1 MPVTDG
7 VVAHGE
13 KIEAGGDP
21 VDKPGF
27 QAAEHAVAGKHIGGG
42 KIEIAG
48 GGIEAADGQILPG
61 FRLNGFPQIFLRG
74 AEGAEEPEG
83 GEPVQA
89 AAEGG
94 MGCGDRAPGEAG
106 EGPVIPGGGEAGVIR
121 RLRPGGMPILPPL
134 RSDWR

>member
-42 KIEIAG
+42 EIEIAG

-61 FRLNGFPQIFLRG
+61 FRLNGFLQIFLRG
-74 AEGAEEPEG
+74 AEELKSPKEENQSRLPQRAEWA
-83 GEPVQA
+83 VVT
-89 AAEGG
+89 
-94 MGCGDRAPGEAG
+94 APRE
-106 EGPVIPGGGEAGVIR
+106 
-121 RLRPGGMPILPPL
+121 RPAKA
-134 RSDWR
+134 R